1 MGACM
6 AAQCGPWADLE
17 VNTLRDISIISNQ
30 SFVRKRAP
38 QRLKNPHVE
47 AVAGPRG
54 FLAQEFL
61 LIDSWYW
68 DEESDRGVHL
78 PARRDKY
85 REMGRR
91 QSEKNWND
99 IEAAA

>member
-17 VNTLRDISIISNQ
+17 VNALRDISIISNQ

-38 QRLKNPHVE
+38 QGLKNPRVE
-47 AVAGPRG
+47 ADAGPMG

-61 LIDSWYW
+61 QIDSWNW
-68 DEESDRGVHL
+68 DYEGDRRSLVTLNPSGTSWTIWL
-78 PARRDKY
+78 
-85 REMGRR
+85 
-91 QSEKNWND
+91 QW
-99 IEAAA
+99 IEFPDR